1 MSKRGPDALLLSL
14 AKKCV
19 CPFKDVVC
27 QKTIIRKSEFL
38 RNGDL
43 KKINESHKKLKSIF
57 NKVLFKKDNFD
68 LN

>member
-38 RNGDL
+38 RKGDL
-43 KKINESHKKLKSIF
+43 KKINKSHTKLKFNF